1 MSPYVVSEGQG
12 WLHFPGSQ
20 AISTILLDSKWFNN
34 CIKSRMFS
42 HDVLGNIPPP
52 LRLDVHVVELNS
64 NVPLHVAQC
73 LLRI

>member
-20 AISTILLDSKWFNN
+20 TISTVLLDSKWFNN

-42 HDVLGNIPPP
+42 HDVLGNIPSP
-52 LRLDVHVVELNS
+52 LRLDVHVVELNPY
-64 NVPLHVAQC
+64 VPLHVAQC
-73 LLRI
+73 LLGV